1 MKLISKIS
9 FPTASI
15 SSSRAAAISIIGIVV
30 GLAMAATASAGTSG
44 EEFKGLFD
52 LLTGWMNGYLARS
65 VALAASIAG
74 ALYGL
79 AKQNPLLATVGIVFA
94 VILSVGPAVIN
105 GILSAVV

>member
-1 MKLISKIS
+1 MKTSLQT
-9 FPTASI
+9 P
-15 SSSRAAAISIIGIVV
+15 SRLTM
-30 GLAMAATASAGTSG
+30 GLLLATVALALMSLSTMSQAGTSG

-52 LLTGWMNGYLARS
+52 MLTGWMNGYLARS